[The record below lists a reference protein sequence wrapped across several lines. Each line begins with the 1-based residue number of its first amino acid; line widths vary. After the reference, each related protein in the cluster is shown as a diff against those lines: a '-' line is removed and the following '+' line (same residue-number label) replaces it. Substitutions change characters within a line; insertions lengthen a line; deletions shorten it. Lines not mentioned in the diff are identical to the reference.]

1 MPAMTAALFLAD
13 FFGVSNGTFLH
24 WMLAISLTLLVLDVF
39 FNTEFLSWVSM
50 LVFSLWG
57 TMQFELPVQ
66 WSVLVYISILVVSA
80 VFYYT
85 LWTHCV
91 RRLVMDWILRR
102 APREAQECLAG
113 TRARVVGEG
122 DSLSIKYGD
131 QFLPVAEDCRAGL
144 SAGDAVT
151 ITEVKDGFARVER
164 AEL

>member
-1 MPAMTAALFLAD
+1 MPEALFLAD

-57 TMQFELPVQ
+57 TMQFDLPVQ
-66 WSVLVYISILVVSA
+66 WSVLVYICILMLSA

-91 RRLVMDWILRR
+91 RRLVMDCLLRR
-102 APREAQECLAG
+102 APREAQDCLAG
-113 TRARVVGEG
+113 TRGRIVGEG
-122 DSLSIKYGD
+122 DSLSVKYGD
-131 QFLPVAEDCRAGL
+131 QFLPVAEECRGQV
-144 SAGDAVT
+144 SAGEVVI
-151 ITEVKDGFARVER
+151 ITEVKSGFAWVKLENAR
-164 AEL
+164 